1 MMKMLVILMTA
12 SLLAAAPVWGWW
24 GNGHGILT
32 RASVLA
38 VPEELPSF
46 FRQGGDLAAHCSFDP
61 DLAKIRAVPH
71 LSHTEHP
78 EHYLDVELLDGQEL
92 PGKRYDYLTLCAKL
106 EVSPSKIGLVPY
118 AVAEWTEQLA
128 VAFAEYRRWPE
139 VVAVQHK
146 CLVYAGWLA
155 HYAQDM
161 CQPLH
166 LTIDHNGRLT
176 DEGRSPHSGIHEK
189 VDSLVERLKLEPA
202 QLAAGVVPA
211 AFDSLMPAVLAE
223 LERGYTLVDRVYEL
237 ESQLPDV
244 ASAEVRLF
252 GTSRARA
259 ATGFTASLYLT
270 AWRMS
275 AKIEL
280 PRWLRRE

>member
-1 MMKMLVILMTA
+1 M
-12 SLLAAAPVWGWW
+12 
-24 GNGHGILT
+24 
-32 RASVLA
+32 
-38 VPEELPSF
+38 
-46 FRQGGDLAAHCSFDP
+46 
-61 DLAKIRAVPH
+61 
-71 LSHTEHP
+71 
-78 EHYLDVELLDGQEL
+78 
-92 PGKRYDYLTLCAKL
+92 
-106 EVSPSKIGLVPY
+106 
-118 AVAEWTEQLA
+118 
-128 VAFAEYRRWPE
+128 
-139 VVAVQHK
+139 
-146 CLVYAGWLA
+146 
-155 HYAQDM
+155 
-161 CQPLH
+161 
-166 LTIDHNGRLT
+166 
-176 DEGRSPHSGIHEK
+176 
-189 VDSLVERLKLEPA
+189 ERLKLEPA

-244 ASAEVRLF
+244 ASGEVRLF